1 LSWRCG
7 SSSRVPYKCEALSS
21 NPSPAKKNF
30 FILNI
35 YNNSKYHHSFK
46 NWLHDEKLKLVLK
59 LRKIVIGGY
68 KLYCQMTGHWVGEP
82 AAGIW
87 PRALE
92 GKFLLEMTFPSD
104 GEKLI
109 PTTGSRN

>member
-1 LSWRCG
+1 
-7 SSSRVPYKCEALSS
+7 
-21 NPSPAKKNF
+21 
-30 FILNI
+30 
-35 YNNSKYHHSFK
+35 
-46 NWLHDEKLKLVLK
+46 
-59 LRKIVIGGY
+59 
-68 KLYCQMTGHWVGEP
+68 MTGHWVGEP